1 MNDNINLN
9 QFQVF
14 HWNKNFEIGIKE
26 IDEQHK
32 QLIKLLNKLANT
44 LTYENDLMINDIFKE
59 LADYAT
65 HHFETEEKIWA
76 EYFHDDKWYI
86 KHQANHKSFLPKILK
101 IQAKSNHQNY
111 NQVIEE
117 TIMFLIRWLAIHII
131 DEDKKMCYILK
142 YMKKNKTIKEAKR
155 LTKSKMNDSIKVLT
169 ETILNMHE
177 SISSR
182 TITLMKEHNARIKAE
197 EELKKANEELL
208 KLSITDQL
216 TQLYNRR
223 HFENIFKTELSRAIR
238 TKTYLTIISFDID
251 YFKKH
256 NDYYGHAQGDNTLK
270 RVGESLISICRRPH
284 DFAFRIGGEEFAILT
299 SADNEELGLQ
309 LAQKIQQ
316 DINNLN
322 IENIKS
328 DVSKN
333 LTISI
338 GVLSKIPTQEDN
350 IENLMKIVDKKLYE
364 AKETGRNKIIN

>member
-1 MNDNINLN
+1 MNNTINLN

-32 QLIKLLNKLANT
+32 QLINLLNKLANT
-44 LTYENDLMINDIFKE
+44 LTYENDAMVTNIFKE

-65 HHFETEEKIWA
+65 YHFETEEKIWSK
-76 EYFHDDKWYI
+76 YLHNDKWYI
-86 KHQANHKSFLPKILK
+86 KHQSTHKSFLPKVLK
-101 IQAKSNHQNY
+101 LQAKSNQQNY
-111 NQVIEE
+111 NQIIEE

-131 DEDKKMCYILK
+131 DEDKKMFYIIK
-142 YMKKNKTIKEAKR
+142 YIKKNKTIKEAKK
-155 LTKSKMNDSIKVLT
+155 LTKNKMNDSIKMLT
-169 ETILNMHE
+169 DTILNMHE

-223 HFENIFKTELSRAIR
+223 HFENVFKSELSRAKR
-238 TKTYLTIISFDID
+238 TKIYLTIISFDID
-251 YFKKH
+251 YFKRH
-256 NDYYGHAQGDNTLK
+256 NDYYGHVKGDDTLRK
-270 RVGESLISICRRPH
+270 VGESLKSICKRSH
-284 DFAFRIGGEEFAILT
+284 DFPFRIGGEEFAILT
-299 SADNEELGLQ
+299 SVDNEELGLK
-309 LAQKIQQ
+309 LAQSIQKSI
-316 DINNLN
+316 DDLN

-333 LTISI
+333 LTVSMGI
-338 GVLSKIPTQEDN
+338 LSKIPTQEDT
-350 IENLMKIVDKKLYE
+350 IENLMKIVDKKLYK
-364 AKETGRNKIIN
+364 AKQSGRNKIVK